1 MLHLRA
7 CNPACAFPRQ
17 FAREPKSELTCIAC
31 DCLQSGNP
39 EARAACEPLLPE
51 IENLKIY
58 VGNLPYSVTSED
70 LSDMFKEYGDVEEA
84 TLIMDRET
92 GRSKGFAFVEMQ
104 SNSDADRAIKG
115 LNGTQLDGRAL
126 TVNQARPRES
136 RPRQDR
142 SSRRW

>member
-1 MLHLRA
+1 M
-7 CNPACAFPRQ
+7 
-17 FAREPKSELTCIAC
+17 
-31 DCLQSGNP
+31 
-39 EARAACEPLLPE
+39 
-51 IENLKIY
+51 KIY
-58 VGNLPYSVTSED
+58 VGNMPYSVTSED
-70 LSDMFKEYGDVEEA
+70 LSNMFKEYGDVEEA

-92 GRSKGFAFVEMQ
+92 GRSKGFAFVEMK